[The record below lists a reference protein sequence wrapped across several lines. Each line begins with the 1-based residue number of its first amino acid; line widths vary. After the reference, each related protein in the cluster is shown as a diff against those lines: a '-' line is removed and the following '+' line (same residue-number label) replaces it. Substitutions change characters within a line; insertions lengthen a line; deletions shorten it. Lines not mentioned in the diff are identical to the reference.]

1 MLDGFTPWPVEL
13 VKRYKEEGYW
23 EGRTLGEMLDE
34 AADKYGP
41 REAVVGDDGTRYTYN
56 ELKRLSDRVAL
67 HLLEMGLK
75 PKDRVLVQLHNVPE
89 FVVLYFAM
97 EKAALIPV
105 MCLPQHRLH
114 EMGFF
119 GELTDAAAYI
129 IPARLR
135 NFDFGELARQ
145 VGERVPSIKH
155 VLVHGEGGPAGSVP
169 IKRLLEDPIEE
180 RVSRSRLDA
189 VRPDPMEVALF
200 LLSGGTTGISKLIP
214 RTHNDYIYNS
224 KAVADYVSFDGET
237 YLVILPIEHN
247 YPLVCVLQPILM
259 RGGKVVLSQSP
270 EVEHVM
276 RLIEKEKISIF
287 PAVPSLFIR
296 FMNHPDFRKYNLN
309 SLKFLI
315 SGAQKLQPDLKPKIE
330 EAFSAKVQEA
340 FGMAEGLIC
349 FTRLTDPLDVRY
361 QTVGLPVS
369 PADEVRL
376 VDEQGNDVPDG
387 EIGELITRG
396 PYTLLGYYKAPEA
409 NRTGFDA
416 EGFYRTGDLMRRGPG
431 GGLVVEGRRKDMI
444 NRGGEHISAEEIE
457 NLILTHQA
465 VHNVAVIGM
474 PDEDLGERIC
484 AYMIL
489 KPGQSMT
496 FKELCDFLLSKNIA
510 KFKLPERLEVVGE
523 FPLTNIGKVS
533 KKDLREDI
541 AKRLKAG

>member
-1 MLDGFTPWPVEL
+1 M
-13 VKRYKEEGYW
+13 
-23 EGRTLGEMLDE
+23 
-34 AADKYGP
+34 
-41 REAVVGDDGTRYTYN
+41 
-56 ELKRLSDRVAL
+56 
-67 HLLEMGLK
+67 
-75 PKDRVLVQLHNVPE
+75 
-89 FVVLYFAM
+89 
-97 EKAALIPV
+97 
-105 MCLPQHRLH
+105 
-114 EMGFF
+114 
-119 GELTDAAAYI
+119 
-129 IPARLR
+129 
-135 NFDFGELARQ
+135 
-145 VGERVPSIKH
+145 
-155 VLVHGEGGPAGSVP
+155 
-169 IKRLLEDPIEE
+169 
-180 RVSRSRLDA
+180 
-189 VRPDPMEVALF
+189 
-200 LLSGGTTGISKLIP
+200 
-214 RTHNDYIYNS
+214 
-224 KAVADYVSFDGET
+224 
-237 YLVILPIEHN
+237 
-247 YPLVCVLQPILM
+247 
-259 RGGKVVLSQSP
+259 LSQSP

-409 NRTGFDA
+409 NRTGFDSD
-416 EGFYRTGDLMRRGPG
+416 GFYRTGDLMRRGPG

-510 KFKLPERLEVVGE
+510 KFKLPERLEIVNE

-541 AKRLKAG
+541 ALRLKTG